1 MITIIRQFI
10 VFGGVGVINTIV
22 GLGIILLLTEVA
34 GVHYMLANFIGYAAG
49 LCLGF
54 WLHKSVTFK
63 ATSGQ
68 SDTRQ
73 QMIRFIAV
81 FVIAYTVQLVFLR
94 FAVGEWGWH
103 NALSQ
108 VLACGIYVV
117 LSFGG
122 SRYGVFR
129 EIQANR
135 E

>member
-1 MITIIRQFI
+1 MIAIIRQFI
-10 VFGGVGVINTIV
+10 VFCGVGVINTIV
-22 GLGIILLLTEVA
+22 GLGIILLLSELA
-34 GVHYMLANFIGYAAG
+34 GIHYMLANFIGYAVG

-73 QMIRFIAV
+73 QMIRFLAV
-81 FVIAYTVQLVFLR
+81 FVIAYTVQLGFLR
-94 FAVGEWGWH
+94 LAVGEWGWP
-103 NALSQ
+103 NAISQ

-129 EIQANR
+129 QIQTKT